1 MFGERGNSNCRHFIS
16 FLEQNFKLVVGCL
29 SFSSCP
35 PLRGVRF
42 SNLRNNSLYLFLYIF
57 VLRVCLVSIS
67 CATEAPYRL
76 SLSSPLVLCV
86 ALRCGPVPSFV
97 DFLHVSPFHCFTT
110 GAIIT
115 HLFTV
120 CVVELLQRLTP
131 HAKTLPTL

>member
-16 FLEQNFKLVVGCL
+16 FLEHNFKLVVGCL
-29 SFSSCP
+29 SFSSYP
-35 PLRGVRF
+35 PSVESVSQTCETIVYIYF
-42 SNLRNNSLYLFLYIF
+42 YTSLYCVC
-57 VLRVCLVSIS
+57 VLSRFHV
-67 CATEAPYRL
+67 PPRRL
-76 SLSSPLVLCV
+76 TASVSSPLVLCV

-131 HAKTLPTL
+131 YAKTLPYEK